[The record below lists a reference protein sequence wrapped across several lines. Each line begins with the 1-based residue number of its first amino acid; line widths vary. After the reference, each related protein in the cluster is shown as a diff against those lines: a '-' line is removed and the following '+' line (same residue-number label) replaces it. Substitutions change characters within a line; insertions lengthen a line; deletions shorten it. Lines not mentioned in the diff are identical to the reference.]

1 MNQLERGILGYG
13 FWLMPI
19 ALLAASIELFRHFGR
34 PVRLQLT
41 FTLLLPLVVG
51 ACIHTVLCTG
61 DFSFQAGVVQ
71 TLWNSGIAMKSGGVL
86 SGMLAMGL
94 TRVFS
99 AVGCMILLLIAL
111 MACILGI
118 RRITPTDLVHMLN
131 EWRAARYRAKKQRA
145 QQERKQPQEKR
156 TYCPEDYIQNQEG
169 EKVREK
175 AVPGISAA
183 PWSVHSQTVENGDR
197 HPGSARGGVGG
208 AQSCG
213 TGAGSGRSV
222 PCSGRTDR
230 GSSAAGTCRGGD

>member
-1 MNQLERGILGYG
+1 MVCLLLAIFSALGYFNIQAVFVTFLNQLERGILGYG

-94 TRVFS
+94 T
-99 AVGCMILLLIAL
+99 
-111 MACILGI
+111 
-118 RRITPTDLVHMLN
+118 
-131 EWRAARYRAKKQRA
+131 
-145 QQERKQPQEKR
+145 
-156 TYCPEDYIQNQEG
+156 
-169 EKVREK
+169 
-175 AVPGISAA
+175 PG
-183 PWSVHSQTVENGDR
+183 V
-197 HPGSARGGVGG
+197 
-208 AQSCG
+208 
-213 TGAGSGRSV
+213 
-222 PCSGRTDR
+222 
-230 GSSAAGTCRGGD
+230 